1 MKKLIFKKFSK
12 DLGKF
17 FLLSSLSVTL
27 IVWVIQAVNFLDLV
41 TEDGHGFSIYFQY
54 TLLSLPKIFSKILPF
69 IYFASLFF
77 IILKYENSNEL
88 IIFWT
93 IGIKK
98 IQFVNIL
105 IKFSIFYLILQIIFT
120 TIIVPASLD
129 KARSFIRSSNVDFFA
144 SIIKEKKFI
153 DTVKNLTMF
162 IEEKDKN
169 GNLKNIFL
177 KEKFGEDNSQII
189 YAQTGKVINKNNTNV
204 LTLYDGKIL
213 NNENQKTTIIKFSKT
228 ELNLSRFSTK
238 TTTTPKMQEMSTN
251 ELIACI
257 FLLKNLSNS
266 FFAKK
271 FDKLSSNQN
280 CQENKFKE
288 NIQEISKRIVVP
300 LYIPILSLIASLVI
314 IRSKDDYNFLKYKFL
329 LFLFGVFVIIISE
342 ISIKYSSV
350 STFQNL
356 LITLIPILLFII
368 IYIYF
373 IKKFKMPNLA
383 NQ

>member
-189 YAQTGKVINKNNTNV
+189 YAQTGKVINRNNTNV

-213 NNENQKTTIIKFSKT
+213 NNENQKTTILKFSKT

-356 LITLIPILLFII
+356 SITLIPILLFII

-373 IKKFKMPNLA
+373 IKKFKISNLA

>member
-17 FLLSSLSVTL
+17 FLLSSVSVTV

-41 TEDGHGFSIYFQY
+41 TEDGHGFIIYFQY

-177 KEKFGEDNSQII
+177 KEKFGENNSQII
-189 YAQTGKVINKNNTNV
+189 YAQTGKIINRNNTNV

-213 NNENQKTTIIKFSKT
+213 NNENQKTTILKFSKI

-356 LITLIPILLFII
+356 SITLIPILLFII

-373 IKKFKMPNLA
+373 IKKFKISNLA

>member
-129 KARSFIRSSNVDFFA
+129 KARSFIRSSNVDFFG

-189 YAQTGKVINKNNTNV
+189 YAQTGKVINRNNTNV

-213 NNENQKTTIIKFSKT
+213 NNENQKTTILKFSKT

-342 ISIKYSSV
+342 ISIK
-350 STFQNL
+350 
-356 LITLIPILLFII
+356 
-368 IYIYF
+368 
-373 IKKFKMPNLA
+373 
-383 NQ
+383 